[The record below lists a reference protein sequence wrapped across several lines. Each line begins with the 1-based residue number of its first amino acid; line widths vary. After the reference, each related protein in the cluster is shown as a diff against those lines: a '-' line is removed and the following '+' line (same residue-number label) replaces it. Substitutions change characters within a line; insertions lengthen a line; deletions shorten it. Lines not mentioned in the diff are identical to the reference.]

1 MQSNLRFVAKQK
13 RIGMKR
19 LPALSILLASL
30 LLISPLQQVQSAEA
44 ANPPRKIL
52 TGWLPYYSMKTYLPA
67 VLNNAD
73 LIKEI
78 MPFWYTLKY
87 DGKAKKAV
95 VTDVY
100 KTANPS
106 VPIAEPLA
114 ALRNAGMTI
123 IPTISDGTD
132 ELVLANLLAKP
143 VSRKQV
149 VDAIVATVASQNYDG
164 IDLDFEGFAFIDP
177 NTTWKTT
184 APNWVLFIKELS
196 AALHAQKKILS
207 ITTPYLFNPAEAQ
220 KGYFVY
226 AWAQIAPF
234 IDRLRIMTYDYSTS
248 RPGPIGPIAWT
259 EKTVKYAISIM
270 PASKVYLGLPG
281 YGKDWVIKVEGVCPS
296 NLAKIITPSAKAGTF
311 LMRDAASIAATYG
324 AVPTYNETFAE
335 VTFSYK
341 RDYAGQTSSG
351 LSTTCTASRTAWH
364 QNAQSFSLRAQLVAK
379 YQLGGVA
386 QWVIGQEEPL
396 AMVAIRD
403 VATSIAPAQL
413 ESTLSLSTNEISYGN
428 PVTLSGLITL
438 KDKSPVAGL
447 AFSVEGKYSD
457 GSTRILTTGITG
469 IDGTYSIPMLIGK
482 SVSLRVL
489 TDSSWEREA
498 SATPAFTLAVAR
510 NLIAT
515 PPTSVKSGLPF
526 TISGIVLPRT
536 AGVTI
541 TLSTTSGKV
550 IGQATTTDA
559 QGAFTISVPAQ
570 ARSIATYQITVGAD
584 ATWPVLA
591 SDAFSIIIR

>member
-1 MQSNLRFVAKQK
+1 
-13 RIGMKR
+13 MKR
-19 LPALSILLASL
+19 FPALSILLAFL
-30 LLISPLQQVQSAEA
+30 LFAAPLQNIESAEA

-67 VLNNAD
+67 VLSNAD

-87 DGKAKKAV
+87 DGKTKKAV
-95 VTDVY
+95 ITDVY
-100 KTANPS
+100 KPANPS
-106 VPIAEPLA
+106 VPITEPLT

-132 ELVLANLLAKP
+132 KLVLANLLAKP

-184 APNWVLFIKELS
+184 APNWVLFVKELS
-196 AALHAQKKILS
+196 AALHAQNKILS

-281 YGKDWVIKVEGVCPS
+281 YGKDWVTKVEGVCPS

-341 RDYAGQTSSG
+341 REYTGQTSSG

-364 QNAQSFSLRAQLVAK
+364 QNAQSYSLRAQLVAK
-379 YQLGGVA
+379 YQLGGAA

-413 ESTLSLSTNEISYGN
+413 ESSLSLSTNEISYGN

-447 AFSVEGKYSD
+447 AFTVEGKYPD
-457 GSTRILTTGITG
+457 GSTRTLTTGTTG
-469 IDGTYSIPMLIGK
+469 VDGSYSIPMLIGK

-489 TDSSWEREA
+489 TESSWEREA
-498 SATPAFTLAVAR
+498 SATPALTLTVTR
-510 NLIAT
+510 NLIMT
-515 PPTSVKSGLPF
+515 PPTSVKSGVAF
-526 TISGIVLPRT
+526 TISGIVLPRA

-550 IGQATTTDA
+550 VGQATTTDA
-559 QGAFTISVPAQ
+559 QGAFTLNVPAQ

-584 ATWPVLA
+584 ATWPMLA

>member
-1 MQSNLRFVAKQK
+1 
-13 RIGMKR
+13 MKR
-19 LPALSILLASL
+19 FPALSILLAFL
-30 LLISPLQQVQSAEA
+30 LFAAPLQNIESAEA

-67 VLNNAD
+67 VLSNAD

-87 DGKAKKAV
+87 DDKTKKAV
-95 VTDVY
+95 ITDVY
-100 KTANPS
+100 KPANPS
-106 VPIAEPLA
+106 VPIAEPLT

-132 ELVLANLLAKP
+132 KLVLAKLLAKP

-184 APNWVLFIKELS
+184 APNWVLFVKELS
-196 AALHAQKKILS
+196 AALHAQNKILS

-281 YGKDWVIKVEGVCPS
+281 YGKDWVTKVEGVCPS

-341 RDYAGQTSSG
+341 REYTGQTSSG

-364 QNAQSFSLRAQLVAK
+364 QNAQSYSLRAQLVAK
-379 YQLGGVA
+379 YQLGGAA
-386 QWVIGQEEPL
+386 QRCCNLYRTRPTRI
-396 AMVAIRD
+396 
-403 VATSIAPAQL
+403 
-413 ESTLSLSTNEISYGN
+413 IS
-428 PVTLSGLITL
+428 
-438 KDKSPVAGL
+438 L
-447 AFSVEGKYSD
+447 AF
-457 GSTRILTTGITG
+457 
-469 IDGTYSIPMLIGK
+469 
-482 SVSLRVL
+482 
-489 TDSSWEREA
+489 
-498 SATPAFTLAVAR
+498 
-510 NLIAT
+510 N
-515 PPTSVKSGLPF
+515 
-526 TISGIVLPRT
+526 
-536 AGVTI
+536 
-541 TLSTTSGKV
+541 
-550 IGQATTTDA
+550 
-559 QGAFTISVPAQ
+559 
-570 ARSIATYQITVGAD
+570 
-584 ATWPVLA
+584 
-591 SDAFSIIIR
+591 

>member
-1 MQSNLRFVAKQK
+1 
-13 RIGMKR
+13 
-19 LPALSILLASL
+19 
-30 LLISPLQQVQSAEA
+30 
-44 ANPPRKIL
+44 
-52 TGWLPYYSMKTYLPA
+52 
-67 VLNNAD
+67 
-73 LIKEI
+73 
-78 MPFWYTLKY
+78 
-87 DGKAKKAV
+87 
-95 VTDVY
+95 
-100 KTANPS
+100 
-106 VPIAEPLA
+106 
-114 ALRNAGMTI
+114 MTI
-123 IPTISDGTD
+123 IPTITDGT
-132 ELVLANLLAKP
+132 EKLVLANLISKP

-177 NTTWKTT
+177 NTTWKAT

-207 ITTPYLFNPAEAQ
+207 VTTPYLFDPAEKQ

-226 AWAQIAPF
+226 AWADIAPH

-281 YGKDWVIKVEGVCPS
+281 YGKDWVTKVEGVCPS
-296 NLAKIITPSAKAGTF
+296 NLAKVITPSAKAGTF

-341 RDYAGQTSSG
+341 REYTGETSGG

-364 QNAQSFSLRAQLVAK
+364 QNAQSFSVRAKLVAK
-379 YQLGGVA
+379 YQLGGAA

-396 AMVAIRD
+396 AMVAVRE

-413 ESTLSLSTNEISYGN
+413 ESSLSLSTNEISYGN
-428 PVTLSGLITL
+428 PVTVSGLITL

-447 AFSVEGKYSD
+447 AFTVEGKYPD
-457 GSTRILTTGITG
+457 GSTRTLTTGTTG
-469 IDGTYSIPMLIGK
+469 IDGTYSIPMLVGK

-489 TDSSWEREA
+489 TEPSWEREA
-498 SATPAFTLAVAR
+498 SATPAITLTVAR
-510 NLIAT
+510 NLIVT
-515 PPTSVKSGLPF
+515 PPTSVKSGVAF
-526 TISGIVLPRT
+526 NISGVVLPRT
-536 AGVTI
+536 AGVTV

-559 QGAFTISVPAQ
+559 QGAFTLNVPAQ
-570 ARSIATYQITVGAD
+570 TRSIATYQITVGAD

>member
-1 MQSNLRFVAKQK
+1 
-13 RIGMKR
+13 MKR
-19 LPALSILLASL
+19 YSALSILLAFL
-30 LLISPLQQVQSAEA
+30 LFTAPLQNIQNAEA

-67 VLNNAD
+67 VLSNAD

-87 DGKAKKAV
+87 DGKTKKAV
-95 VTDVY
+95 ITDVY
-100 KTANPS
+100 QPANPS
-106 VPIAEPLA
+106 VPITEPLT

-132 ELVLANLLAKP
+132 EMVLANLLAKP

-164 IDLDFEGFAFIDP
+164 IDLDFEGFAFIDS
-177 NTTWKTT
+177 NKTWKTT
-184 APNWVLFIKELS
+184 APNWVLFVKELS
-196 AALHAQKKILS
+196 AALHAEKKILS

-281 YGKDWVIKVEGVCPS
+281 YGKDWVTKVEGVCPS

-341 RDYAGQTSSG
+341 REYTGTTSSG

-364 QNAQSFSLRAQLVAK
+364 QNAQSYSVRAQLVAK
-379 YQLGGVA
+379 YQLGGAA

-413 ESTLSLSTNEISYGN
+413 ESSLSLSTSELSYGN

-447 AFSVEGKYSD
+447 AFTVEGTYPD
-457 GSTRILTTGITG
+457 GSTRTLTTGTTG
-469 IDGTYSIPMLIGK
+469 VDGSYSIPMLIGK

-489 TDSSWEREA
+489 TESSWEREA
-498 SATPAFTLAVAR
+498 SATPALTLTVAR
-510 NLIAT
+510 NLIMS
-515 PPTSVKSGLPF
+515 PPTSVKSGLAF
-526 TISGIVLPRT
+526 TISGIVLPRA
-536 AGVTI
+536 AGVSI

-550 IGQATTTDA
+550 VGQVTSTDE
-559 QGAFTISVPAQ
+559 QGAFTLNVPAQ
-570 ARSIATYQITVGAD
+570 ARSIAAYQITVGAD
-584 ATWPVLA
+584 ATWPLLA
-591 SDAFSIIIR
+591 SEVFSIIIR

>member
-1 MQSNLRFVAKQK
+1 
-13 RIGMKR
+13 MKR
-19 LPALSILLASL
+19 FPALSILLAFL
-30 LLISPLQQVQSAEA
+30 LFAAPLQNIESAEA

-67 VLNNAD
+67 VLSNAD

-87 DGKAKKAV
+87 DGKTKKAV
-95 VTDVY
+95 ITDVY
-100 KTANPS
+100 KPANPS
-106 VPIAEPLA
+106 VPITEPLT

-132 ELVLANLLAKP
+132 KLVLAKLLAKP

-177 NTTWKTT
+177 NTTWKAT
-184 APNWVLFIKELS
+184 APNWVLFVKELS
-196 AALHAQKKILS
+196 AALHAQNKILS

-281 YGKDWVIKVEGVCPS
+281 YGKDWVTKVEGVCPS

-341 RDYAGQTSSG
+341 REYTGTTSSG

-364 QNAQSFSLRAQLVAK
+364 QNAQSYSVRAQLVAK
-379 YQLGGVA
+379 YQLGGAA

-403 VATSIAPAQL
+403 IATSIAPAQL
-413 ESTLSLSTNEISYGN
+413 ESSLSLSINELSYGN

-447 AFSVEGKYSD
+447 AFTVEGKYPDS
-457 GSTRILTTGITG
+457 STRTLTTGTTG
-469 IDGTYSIPMLIGK
+469 VDGSYSIPMLIGK

-489 TDSSWEREA
+489 TESSWEREA
-498 SATPAFTLAVAR
+498 SATPALSLTVTR
-510 NLIAT
+510 NLIMT
-515 PPTSVKSGLPF
+515 PPTSVKSGLAF

-541 TLSTTSGKV
+541 TLSTTSGKA
-550 IGQATTTDA
+550 IGQATTTDE
-559 QGAFTISVPAQ
+559 QGAFTLTVPAQ

-591 SDAFSIIIR
+591 SEAFSIIIR

>member
-1 MQSNLRFVAKQK
+1 
-13 RIGMKR
+13 MKR
-19 LPALSILLASL
+19 LPALSILLAFL
-30 LLISPLQQVQSAEA
+30 LFAAPLQNIQSAEA

-67 VLNNAD
+67 VLSNAD

-87 DGKAKKAV
+87 DGKTKKAV

-106 VPIAEPLA
+106 VPITEPLA

-132 ELVLANLLAKP
+132 KSVLANLLAKP

-149 VDAIVATVASQNYDG
+149 IDAIVATVASQNYDG

-184 APNWVLFIKELS
+184 APNWVLFVKELS

-207 ITTPYLFNPAEAQ
+207 ITTPYLFNPADAQ

-248 RPGPIGPIAWT
+248 RPGPIGPVAWT

-281 YGKDWVIKVEGVCPS
+281 YGKDWVTKVEGVCPS

-341 RDYAGQTSSG
+341 REYTGQTSSG

-364 QNAQSFSLRAQLVAK
+364 QNAQSFSVRAQLVAK
-379 YQLGGVA
+379 YQLGGAA

-403 VATSIAPAQL
+403 VAISIAPAQL
-413 ESTLSLSTNEISYGN
+413 ESSLSISTNELSYGN

-447 AFSVEGKYSD
+447 AFTVEGKYPD
-457 GSTRILTTGITG
+457 GSTRTLTTGTTG

-482 SVSLRVL
+482 SVSLRVI
-489 TDSSWEREA
+489 TESSWEREA
-498 SATPAFTLAVAR
+498 STTPALSLRVAR
-510 NLIAT
+510 NLIVT
-515 PPTSVKSGLPF
+515 PPTSAKSGLAF
-526 TISGIVLPRT
+526 TISGIVLPR
-536 AGVTI
+536 APGVTI
-541 TLSTTSGKV
+541 SLSTTAGKV

-559 QGAFTISVPAQ
+559 QGAFTLSVPAQ
-570 ARSIATYQITVGAD
+570 VRSIATYQITVGAD

>member
-1 MQSNLRFVAKQK
+1 
-13 RIGMKR
+13 MKR
-19 LPALSILLASL
+19 FPALSILLAFL
-30 LLISPLQQVQSAEA
+30 LLISPLQQMQRAEA

-87 DGKAKKAV
+87 DGKTKKPV
-95 VTDVY
+95 VADVY

-106 VPIAEPLA
+106 VPITEPLT

-123 IPTISDGTD
+123 IPTITDGTD
-132 ELVLANLLAKP
+132 QLILANLLAKP
-143 VSRKQV
+143 ASRKQV
-149 VDAIVATVASQNYDG
+149 VDAILATVASQNYDG

-184 APNWVLFIKELS
+184 APNWVLFVKELS

-281 YGKDWVIKVEGVCPS
+281 YGKDWVTKVEGVCPS

-341 RDYAGQTSSG
+341 REYTGQTSSG

-364 QNAQSFSLRAQLVAK
+364 QNAQSFSVRAQLVAK
-379 YQLGGVA
+379 YQLGGAA

-413 ESTLSLSTNEISYGN
+413 ESSLSLSTNELSYGN

-438 KDKSPVAGL
+438 KDKSPVSGL
-447 AFSVEGKYSD
+447 AFTVEGKYSD
-457 GSTRILTTGITG
+457 GSTRILTTGTTG
-469 IDGTYSIPMLIGK
+469 IDGTYAIPMLIGK

-489 TDSSWEREA
+489 TESSWEREA
-498 SATPAFTLAVAR
+498 SATPALTLTVAR
-510 NLIAT
+510 NLIVN

-526 TISGIVLPRT
+526 TISGIVLPRS

-541 TLSTTSGKV
+541 TLATTSGKV
-550 IGQATTTDA
+550 VGQSTTTDA

-591 SDAFSIIIR
+591 SEAFSIIIR

>member
-1 MQSNLRFVAKQK
+1 
-13 RIGMKR
+13 MKR
-19 LPALSILLASL
+19 YSALSILLAFL
-30 LLISPLQQVQSAEA
+30 LFAAPLQNIQNAEA

-67 VLNNAD
+67 VLSNAD

-87 DGKAKKAV
+87 DGKTKKAV
-95 VTDVY
+95 ITDVY
-100 KTANPS
+100 KPANPS
-106 VPIAEPLA
+106 IPITEPLT

-132 ELVLANLLAKP
+132 EMVLANLLAKP

-149 VDAIVATVASQNYDG
+149 IDAIVATVASQNYDG
-164 IDLDFEGFAFIDP
+164 IDLDFEGFAFIDS

-184 APNWVLFIKELS
+184 APNWVLFVKELS
-196 AALHAQKKILS
+196 AALHTEKKILS

-220 KGYFVY
+220 KGYYVY

-281 YGKDWVIKVEGVCPS
+281 YGKDWVTKVEGVCPS

-341 RDYAGQTSSG
+341 REYTGTTSSG

-364 QNAQSFSLRAQLVAK
+364 QNAQSYSVRAQLVAK
-379 YQLGGVA
+379 YQLGGAA

-413 ESTLSLSTNEISYGN
+413 ESSLSLSTSELSYGN

-447 AFSVEGKYSD
+447 AFTVEGTYPD
-457 GSTRILTTGITG
+457 GSTRTLTTGTTG
-469 IDGTYSIPMLIGK
+469 VDGSYSIPMLIGK

-489 TDSSWEREA
+489 TESSWEREA
-498 SATPAFTLAVAR
+498 SATSALSLTVAR
-510 NLIAT
+510 NLIIT
-515 PPTSVKSGLPF
+515 PPTSVKSGLAF

-536 AGVTI
+536 AGVSI

-550 IGQATTTDA
+550 VGQLTTTDE
-559 QGAFTISVPAQ
+559 QGAFTISIPAQ

-584 ATWPVLA
+584 ATWPLLA
-591 SDAFSIIIR
+591 SEVFSIIIR

>member
-1 MQSNLRFVAKQK
+1 
-13 RIGMKR
+13 MKR
-19 LPALSILLASL
+19 FPALSILLAFL
-30 LLISPLQQVQSAEA
+30 LFAAPLQYIQSAEA

-87 DGKAKKAV
+87 DGKTKKPV
-95 VTDVY
+95 VADVY

-106 VPIAEPLA
+106 VPITEPLT

-123 IPTISDGTD
+123 IPTITDGTD
-132 ELVLANLLAKP
+132 QMILANLLAKP

-184 APNWVLFIKELS
+184 APNWVLFIKELG

-207 ITTPYLFNPAEAQ
+207 ITTPYLFNPAEKQ

-226 AWAQIAPF
+226 AWAEVAPH

-248 RPGPIGPIAWT
+248 RPGPIGPISWV
-259 EKTVKYAISIM
+259 EKTVKYAVSIM

-281 YGKDWVIKVEGVCPS
+281 YGKDWVTKVEGVCPS

-341 RDYAGQTSSG
+341 REYTGQTSSG

-364 QNAQSFSLRAQLVAK
+364 QNAQSFSVRAKLVAK
-379 YQLGGVA
+379 YQLGGAA

-396 AMVAIRD
+396 AMVAIRE

-413 ESTLSLSTNEISYGN
+413 ESSLSLSTNELSYGN

-447 AFSVEGKYSD
+447 AFTVEGKYPD
-457 GSTRILTTGITG
+457 GSTRTLTTGTTG
-469 IDGTYSIPMLIGK
+469 IDGTYVIPMLIGK

-489 TDSSWEREA
+489 TESSWEREA
-498 SATPAFTLAVAR
+498 SATPALTLAVAR
-510 NLIAT
+510 NLIVT

-541 TLSTTSGKV
+541 TLATTAGKV
-550 IGQATTTDA
+550 IGQTTTTDA

-570 ARSIATYQITVGAD
+570 TRSIATYQITVGAD
-584 ATWPVLA
+584 ATWPLLA

>member
-1 MQSNLRFVAKQK
+1 
-13 RIGMKR
+13 MKR
-19 LPALSILLASL
+19 FPALSILLAFL
-30 LLISPLQQVQSAEA
+30 LFAAPLQNIQSAEA

-67 VLNNAD
+67 VLSNAD

-87 DGKAKKAV
+87 DGKTKKAV
-95 VTDVY
+95 IADVY
-100 KTANPS
+100 QPANPS
-106 VPIAEPLA
+106 VPITEPLT

-132 ELVLANLLAKP
+132 QMVLANLLAKP
-143 VSRKQV
+143 ASRKQV

-177 NTTWKTT
+177 TTSWKST
-184 APNWVLFIKELS
+184 APNWVLFVKELS

-226 AWAQIAPF
+226 AWAEIAPF

-259 EKTVKYAISIM
+259 EKTVKYAVSIM

-281 YGKDWVIKVEGVCPS
+281 YGKDWVTKVEGVCPS

-324 AVPTYNETFAE
+324 AVPTYNETFSE

-341 RDYAGQTSSG
+341 REYTGQTSSG

-364 QNAQSFSLRAQLVAK
+364 QNAQSYSMRAKLVAK
-379 YQLGGVA
+379 YQLGGAA

-396 AMVAIRD
+396 AMVAIRE

-413 ESTLSLSTNEISYGN
+413 ESSLSLSTNEISYGN

-447 AFSVEGKYSD
+447 AFTVEGKYPD
-457 GSTRILTTGITG
+457 GSLRTLTTGTTG

-489 TDSSWEREA
+489 TEPSWEREA
-498 SATPAFTLAVAR
+498 SATAALTLKVAR
-510 NLIAT
+510 NLIIT
-515 PPTSVKSGLPF
+515 PPTSVKSGLAF
-526 TISGIVLPRT
+526 TISGTVLPRT
-536 AGVTI
+536 TGVTV

-550 IGQATTTDA
+550 VGQATTTDA
-559 QGAFTISVPAQ
+559 QGAFTLNVPAQ
-570 ARSIATYQITVGAD
+570 TRSIATYQITVRAD
-584 ATWPVLA
+584 ATWSVLT

>member
-1 MQSNLRFVAKQK
+1 
-13 RIGMKR
+13 MKR
-19 LPALSILLASL
+19 FPALSISLAFLLFAA
-30 LLISPLQQVQSAEA
+30 PLQNIQSAEA
-44 ANPPRKIL
+44 SNPPRKIL

-87 DGKAKKAV
+87 DGKTKKAV

-106 VPIAEPLA
+106 VPITEPLT

-132 ELVLANLLAKP
+132 KLVLANLLAKP

-184 APNWVLFIKELS
+184 APNWVLFVKELS

-207 ITTPYLFNPAEAQ
+207 ITTPYLFNPADAQ

-248 RPGPIGPIAWT
+248 RPGPIGPVAWT

-281 YGKDWVIKVEGVCPS
+281 YGKDWVTKVEGVCPS

-341 RDYAGQTSSG
+341 REYTGQTSSG

-364 QNAQSFSLRAQLVAK
+364 QNAQSFSVRAQLVAK
-379 YQLGGVA
+379 YQLGGAA

-403 VATSIAPAQL
+403 VAISIAPAQL
-413 ESTLSLSTNEISYGN
+413 ESALSLSTSELSYGN

-447 AFSVEGKYSD
+447 AFTVEGKYPD
-457 GSTRILTTGITG
+457 GSTRTLTTGTTG

-489 TDSSWEREA
+489 TQSSWEREA
-498 SATPAFTLAVAR
+498 SATPALSLTVAR
-510 NLIAT
+510 NLIT
-515 PPTSVKSGLPF
+515 SPPTSVKSGLAF

-536 AGVTI
+536 PGVTI

-559 QGAFTISVPAQ
+559 QGAFTLSVPAQ
-570 ARSIATYQITVGAD
+570 VRSIATYQITVGAD

>member
-1 MQSNLRFVAKQK
+1 
-13 RIGMKR
+13 MKR
-19 LPALSILLASL
+19 FPALSILLAFL
-30 LLISPLQQVQSAEA
+30 LLAAPLQNIQSAEA
-44 ANPPRKIL
+44 TNPPRKIL

-87 DGKAKKAV
+87 DGKTKKPV

-106 VPIAEPLA
+106 VPITEPLA

-123 IPTISDGTD
+123 IPTITDGT
-132 ELVLANLLAKP
+132 EKLVLANLLSKP

-149 VDAIVATVASQNYDG
+149 VDEIVATVASQNYDG

-177 NTTWKTT
+177 NTTWKAT
-184 APNWVLFIKELS
+184 APNWVLFVKELG

-207 ITTPYLFNPAEAQ
+207 ITTPYLFNPAEKQ

-226 AWAQIAPF
+226 AWAEIAPH

-259 EKTVKYAISIM
+259 EKTVKYAVSIM

-281 YGKDWVIKVEGVCPS
+281 YGKDWVTKVEGVCPS

-341 RDYAGQTSSG
+341 REYTGTTSSG

-379 YQLGGVA
+379 YQLGGAA

-413 ESTLSLSTNEISYGN
+413 ESSLTLSTNEVSYGN

-447 AFSVEGKYSD
+447 AFNVEGKYSD
-457 GSTRILTTGITG
+457 GSTRILTTGATG
-469 IDGTYSIPMLIGK
+469 FDGRYSIPMLIGK

-489 TDSSWEREA
+489 TESSWEREA
-498 SATPAFTLAVAR
+498 SATPAISLTVAR
-510 NLIAT
+510 NLIVT

-526 TISGIVLPRT
+526 TISGIVLPRV
-536 AGVTI
+536 AGITI
-541 TLSTTSGKV
+541 TLATTSGRV
-550 IGQATTTDA
+550 VGTATTTDA
-559 QGAFTISVPAQ
+559 QGTFTITVPAQ

-584 ATWPVLA
+584 ATWPVFA

>member
-1 MQSNLRFVAKQK
+1 
-13 RIGMKR
+13 MKR
-19 LPALSILLASL
+19 HITLRVLLATL
-30 LLISPLQQVQSAEA
+30 LFALPLSTLHSASA

-73 LIKEI
+73 LIREI

-87 DGKAKKAV
+87 DGKTKKAV
-95 VTDVY
+95 IADVY

-106 VPIAEPLA
+106 VPITEPLA

-132 ELVLANLLAKP
+132 KLVLANLLAKP

-184 APNWVLFIKELS
+184 APNWVLFVKELGT
-196 AALHAQKKILS
+196 ALHAQNKILS
-207 ITTPYLFNPAEAQ
+207 ITTPYLFDPAGTQ

-226 AWAQIAPF
+226 AWAQIAPH

-248 RPGPIGPIAWT
+248 RPGPIGPISWT
-259 EKTVKYAISIM
+259 EKTVKYAISVM

-281 YGKDWVIKVEGVCPS
+281 YGKDWVTKVEGVCPA

-311 LMRDAASIAATYG
+311 LMRDAANIAATYG

-341 RDYAGQTSSG
+341 REYTGTTSGG

-364 QNAQSFSLRAQLVAK
+364 QNAQSFSVRAQLVAK
-379 YQLGGVA
+379 YQLGGAA

-413 ESTLSLSTNEISYGN
+413 ESTMSLSTSQLSYGN
-428 PVTLSGLITL
+428 PVTISGAITL
-438 KDKSPVAGL
+438 KDKSPVASL
-447 AFSVEGKYSD
+447 PFKVEGKYAD
-457 GSTRILTTGITG
+457 GSTRTLTSGTTG
-469 IDGTYSIPMLIGK
+469 IDGKYSIPMLIGK
-482 SVSLRVL
+482 SVSMRVV
-489 TDSSWEREA
+489 TESSWEREA
-498 SATPAFTLAVAR
+498 SATPYVALAVSR
-510 NLIAT
+510 NLIFN
-515 PPTSVKSGLPF
+515 PPTSVKSGTPF

-536 AGVTI
+536 AGIAVTLA
-541 TLSTTSGKV
+541 TATGKV
-550 IGQATTTDA
+550 IAQGSTDA
-559 QGAFTISVPAQ
+559 QGAFTITVPAQ
-570 ARSIATYQITVGAD
+570 LRSIATYQIVVGVD
-584 ATWPVLA
+584 ATWPALT

>member
-1 MQSNLRFVAKQK
+1 
-13 RIGMKR
+13 MKR
-19 LPALSILLASL
+19 LPALSILLAFL
-30 LLISPLQQVQSAEA
+30 LFAAPLQNIQSAEA

-67 VLNNAD
+67 VLSNAD

-87 DGKAKKAV
+87 DGKTKKAV

-132 ELVLANLLAKP
+132 KLVLANLLAKP

-149 VDAIVATVASQNYDG
+149 IDAIVATVASQNYDG

-184 APNWVLFIKELS
+184 APNWVLFVKELS

-207 ITTPYLFNPAEAQ
+207 ITTPYLFNPADAQ
-220 KGYFVY
+220 KGYYVY

-248 RPGPIGPIAWT
+248 RPGPIGPVAWT

-281 YGKDWVIKVEGVCPS
+281 YGKDWVTKVEGVCPS

-341 RDYAGQTSSG
+341 REYTGQTSSG

-364 QNAQSFSLRAQLVAK
+364 QNAQSFSVRAQLVAK
-379 YQLGGVA
+379 YQLGGAA

-403 VATSIAPAQL
+403 VAISIAPAQL
-413 ESTLSLSTNEISYGN
+413 ESSLSLSTSELSYGN

-447 AFSVEGKYSD
+447 AFTVEGKYPD
-457 GSTRILTTGITG
+457 GSTRTLTTGTTG

-489 TDSSWEREA
+489 TESSWEHGA
-498 SATPAFTLAVAR
+498 SATPALSLRVAR
-510 NLIAT
+510 NLIVT
-515 PPTSVKSGLPF
+515 PPTSAKSGLAF

-541 TLSTTSGKV
+541 TLSTTSGKI

-559 QGAFTISVPAQ
+559 QGAFTLNVPAQ

>member
-1 MQSNLRFVAKQK
+1 
-13 RIGMKR
+13 MKR
-19 LPALSILLASL
+19 FPALSILLAFL
-30 LLISPLQQVQSAEA
+30 LFAAPLQNIESAEA

-67 VLNNAD
+67 VLSNAD

-87 DGKAKKAV
+87 DGKTKKAV
-95 VTDVY
+95 ITDVY
-100 KTANPS
+100 KPANPS
-106 VPIAEPLA
+106 VPITEPLT

-132 ELVLANLLAKP
+132 KLVLAKLLAKP

-177 NTTWKTT
+177 NTTWKAT
-184 APNWVLFIKELS
+184 APNWVLFVKELS
-196 AALHAQKKILS
+196 AALHAQNKILS

-281 YGKDWVIKVEGVCPS
+281 YGKDWVTKVEGVCPS

-341 RDYAGQTSSG
+341 REYTGTTSSG

-364 QNAQSFSLRAQLVAK
+364 QNAQSYSLRAQLVAK
-379 YQLGGVA
+379 YQLGGAA

-413 ESTLSLSTNEISYGN
+413 ESSLSLSINELSYGN

-447 AFSVEGKYSD
+447 AFTVEGKYPD
-457 GSTRILTTGITG
+457 GSTRTLTTGTTSV
-469 IDGTYSIPMLIGK
+469 DGSYSIPMLIGK

-489 TDSSWEREA
+489 TESSWEREA
-498 SATPAFTLAVAR
+498 SATPALSLTVTR
-510 NLIAT
+510 NLIMI
-515 PPTSVKSGLPF
+515 PPTSVKSGLAF

-536 AGVTI
+536 AGATI

-550 IGQATTTDA
+550 IGQATTTDE
-559 QGAFTISVPAQ
+559 QGAFTLTVPAQ

-591 SDAFSIIIR
+591 SEAFSIIIR

>member
-1 MQSNLRFVAKQK
+1 
-13 RIGMKR
+13 
-19 LPALSILLASL
+19 
-30 LLISPLQQVQSAEA
+30 
-44 ANPPRKIL
+44 
-52 TGWLPYYSMKTYLPA
+52 MKTYLPA
-67 VLNNAD
+67 VLSNAD

-87 DGKAKKAV
+87 DGKTKKAV
-95 VTDVY
+95 IADVY
-100 KTANPS
+100 KPANPS
-106 VPIAEPLA
+106 VPITEPLT

-132 ELVLANLLAKP
+132 KMVLANLLAKP

-149 VDAIVATVASQNYDG
+149 VDAIVATVASQNYYG

-184 APNWVLFIKELS
+184 APNWVLFVKELS

-226 AWAQIAPF
+226 AWAEIAPF

-281 YGKDWVIKVEGVCPS
+281 YGKDWVTKVEGVCPS

-324 AVPTYNETFAE
+324 AVPTYNETFSE

-341 RDYAGQTSSG
+341 REYTGQTSSG

-364 QNAQSFSLRAQLVAK
+364 QNAQSYSMRAKLVAK
-379 YQLGGVA
+379 YQLGGAA

-396 AMVAIRD
+396 AMVAIRE

-413 ESTLSLSTNEISYGN
+413 ESSLSLSTNEISYGN

-447 AFSVEGKYSD
+447 AFTVEGKYPD
-457 GSTRILTTGITG
+457 GSLRTLTTGTTG

-489 TDSSWEREA
+489 TEPSWEREA
-498 SATPAFTLAVAR
+498 SATPALTLKVAR
-510 NLIAT
+510 NLIIT
-515 PPTSVKSGLPF
+515 PPTSVKSGLAF
-526 TISGIVLPRT
+526 TISGTVLPRT
-536 AGVTI
+536 TGVTV
-541 TLSTTSGKV
+541 TLSATSGKV

-559 QGAFTISVPAQ
+559 QGAFTLNVPAQ
-570 ARSIATYQITVGAD
+570 TRSIATYQITVGAD
-584 ATWPVLA
+584 ATWSVLT

>member
-1 MQSNLRFVAKQK
+1 
-13 RIGMKR
+13 MKR
-19 LPALSILLASL
+19 FPALTLLLAFL
-30 LLISPLQQVQSAEA
+30 LVAAPLQNIESAEA
-44 ANPPRKIL
+44 SNPPRKIL

-67 VLNNAD
+67 VLSNAD

-78 MPFWYTLKY
+78 MPFWYTLKF
-87 DGKAKKAV
+87 DGKTKKPVIA
-95 VTDVY
+95 DVY

-106 VPIAEPLA
+106 VPITEPLT

-123 IPTISDGTD
+123 IPTITDGT
-132 ELVLANLLAKP
+132 EKLVLANLLAKP

-184 APNWVLFIKELS
+184 APNWVLFVKELG

-207 ITTPYLFNPAEAQ
+207 ITTPYLFNPAEKQ

-226 AWAQIAPF
+226 AWADIAPH

-259 EKTVKYAISIM
+259 EKTVKYAVSIM

-281 YGKDWVIKVEGVCPS
+281 YGKDWVTKVEGVCPA

-341 RDYAGQTSSG
+341 REYTGTTSSG

-364 QNAQSFSLRAQLVAK
+364 QNAQSFSVRAQLVAK
-379 YQLGGVA
+379 YQLGGAA

-396 AMVAIRD
+396 AMVAIRE

-413 ESTLSLSTNEISYGN
+413 ESSLSLSTNQISYGN
-428 PVTLSGLITL
+428 PVTLSGAITL
-438 KDKSPVAGL
+438 KDKSPVASL
-447 AFSVEGKYSD
+447 AFSVEGKYPD
-457 GSTRILTTGITG
+457 GTTRILTTGTTSF
-469 IDGTYSIPMLIGK
+469 DGTYSIPMLIGK

-489 TDSSWEREA
+489 TEASWERGA
-498 SATPAFTLAVAR
+498 SESPALSLVVTR
-510 NLIAT
+510 NLILN

-526 TISGIVLPRT
+526 AISGVVLPRA

-541 TLSTTSGKV
+541 TLATTTGRV
-550 IGQATTTDA
+550 IGTATATDA
-559 QGAFTISVPAQ
+559 QGAFTINVPAQ
-570 ARSIATYQITVGAD
+570 ARSIATYQISVGAD
-584 ATWPVLA
+584 ATWPVFA

>member
-1 MQSNLRFVAKQK
+1 
-13 RIGMKR
+13 MKR
-19 LPALSILLASL
+19 FPALSILLAFL
-30 LLISPLQQVQSAEA
+30 LFAAPLQNIQSAEA

-87 DGKAKKAV
+87 DGKTKKPV
-95 VTDVY
+95 VADVY

-106 VPIAEPLA
+106 VPITEPLT

-123 IPTISDGTD
+123 IPTITDGTD
-132 ELVLANLLAKP
+132 QMILANLLAKP

-184 APNWVLFIKELS
+184 APNWVLFIKELG
-196 AALHAQKKILS
+196 AALHVQKKILS
-207 ITTPYLFNPAEAQ
+207 ITTPYLFNPAEKQ

-226 AWAQIAPF
+226 AWAEVAPH

-259 EKTVKYAISIM
+259 EKTVKYAVSIM

-281 YGKDWVIKVEGVCPS
+281 YGKDWVTKVEGVCPS

-341 RDYAGQTSSG
+341 REYTGTTSSG

-364 QNAQSFSLRAQLVAK
+364 QNAQSFSVRAKLVAK
-379 YQLGGVA
+379 YQLGGAA

-396 AMVAIRD
+396 AMVAIRE

-413 ESTLSLSTNEISYGN
+413 ESSLSLSTNDLSYGN

-447 AFSVEGKYSD
+447 AFTVEGKYPD
-457 GSTRILTTGITG
+457 GTTRTLTTGTTG

-489 TDSSWEREA
+489 TESSWEREA
-498 SATPAFTLAVAR
+498 SATPALTLSVAR

-536 AGVTI
+536 AGVII
-541 TLSTTSGKV
+541 TLTTASGKV
-550 IGQATTTDA
+550 VGQTTTTDA

-584 ATWPVLA
+584 ATWPVLR

>member
-1 MQSNLRFVAKQK
+1 
-13 RIGMKR
+13 MKR
-19 LPALSILLASL
+19 FTALSILLAIFL
-30 LLISPLQQVQSAEA
+30 IISPLQQMQSAEA

-87 DGKAKKAV
+87 DGKTKKPV

-106 VPIAEPLA
+106 VPITEPLT

-123 IPTISDGTD
+123 IPTITDGTD
-132 ELVLANLLAKP
+132 QMILANLLAKP

-184 APNWVLFIKELS
+184 APNWVLFVKELG

-207 ITTPYLFNPAEAQ
+207 ITTPYLFNPAEKQ

-226 AWAQIAPF
+226 AWAEIAPH

-259 EKTVKYAISIM
+259 EKTVKYAVSIM

-281 YGKDWVIKVEGVCPS
+281 YGKDWVTKVEGVCPS

-341 RDYAGQTSSG
+341 REYTGQTSSG

-364 QNAQSFSLRAQLVAK
+364 QNAQSFSLRAKLVAK
-379 YQLGGVA
+379 YQLGGAA

-396 AMVAIRD
+396 AMVAIRE

-413 ESTLSLSTNEISYGN
+413 ESSLSLSTNELSYGN

-438 KDKSPVAGL
+438 KDKSPVFGL
-447 AFSVEGKYSD
+447 AFTVEGKYPD
-457 GSTRILTTGITG
+457 GSTRTLTTGTTG
-469 IDGTYSIPMLIGK
+469 IDGTYAIPMLIGK

-489 TDSSWEREA
+489 TESSWEREA
-498 SATPAFTLAVAR
+498 SATPALTLTVAR
-510 NLIAT
+510 NLIVT

-536 AGVTI
+536 AGVTV
-541 TLSTTSGKV
+541 TLATISGKV
-550 IGQATTTDA
+550 VGQSITTDA

-570 ARSIATYQITVGAD
+570 ARSIATYQITVSAD
-584 ATWPVLA
+584 ATWPVLT

>member
-1 MQSNLRFVAKQK
+1 
-13 RIGMKR
+13 MKR
-19 LPALSILLASL
+19 FPALSILLAFL
-30 LLISPLQQVQSAEA
+30 LFAAPLQNIQSAEA

-67 VLNNAD
+67 VLSNAD

-87 DGKAKKAV
+87 DGKTKKAV
-95 VTDVY
+95 ITDVY
-100 KTANPS
+100 KPANPS
-106 VPIAEPLA
+106 VPITEPLT

-132 ELVLANLLAKP
+132 KLVLANLLAKP

-184 APNWVLFIKELS
+184 APNWVLFVKELS
-196 AALHAQKKILS
+196 AALHAQNKILS

-259 EKTVKYAISIM
+259 EKTVKYAVSIM

-281 YGKDWVIKVEGVCPS
+281 YGKDWVTKVEGVCPS

-341 RDYAGQTSSG
+341 REYTGTTSSG

-364 QNAQSFSLRAQLVAK
+364 QNAQSFSVRAQLVAK
-379 YQLGGVA
+379 YQLGGAA

-413 ESTLSLSTNEISYGN
+413 ESALSLSANEVSYGN

-447 AFSVEGKYSD
+447 AFTVEGKYPD
-457 GSTRILTTGITG
+457 GSTRTLTTGTTG
-469 IDGTYSIPMLIGK
+469 VDGSYSIPMLIGK

-489 TDSSWEREA
+489 TESSWEREA
-498 SATPAFTLAVAR
+498 SATSALSLTVAR
-510 NLIAT
+510 NLIMT
-515 PPTSVKSGLPF
+515 PPTSVKSGLAF
-526 TISGIVLPRT
+526 TISGIVLPRA

-541 TLSTTSGKV
+541 TLATTSGKV
-550 IGQATTTDA
+550 VGQATTTDA
-559 QGAFTISVPAQ
+559 QGAFTLNVPAQ

>member
-1 MQSNLRFVAKQK
+1 MK
-13 RIGMKR
+13 RI
-19 LPALSILLASL
+19 PALSILLAFL
-30 LLISPLQQVQSAEA
+30 LFAAPLQNIQSAEA

-87 DGKAKKAV
+87 DSKTKKPV

-106 VPIAEPLA
+106 VPITEPLT

-123 IPTISDGTD
+123 IPTITDGTD
-132 ELVLANLLAKP
+132 QMILANLLAKS

-177 NTTWKTT
+177 NTTWKST
-184 APNWVLFIKELS
+184 APNWVLFIKELGV
-196 AALHAQKKILS
+196 ALHAQKKILS
-207 ITTPYLFNPAEAQ
+207 ITTPYLFNPAEKQ

-226 AWAQIAPF
+226 AWAEVAPH

-248 RPGPIGPIAWT
+248 RPGPIGPISWV
-259 EKTVKYAISIM
+259 EKTVEYAVSIM

-281 YGKDWVIKVEGVCPS
+281 YGKDWVTKVEGVCPS
-296 NLAKIITPSAKAGTF
+296 NLAKIITPSARAGTF

-341 RDYAGQTSSG
+341 REYTGTTSSG

-364 QNAQSFSLRAQLVAK
+364 QNAQSFSVRAKLVAK
-379 YQLGGVA
+379 YQLGGAA

-413 ESTLSLSTNEISYGN
+413 ESSLTLSTNELSYGN

-447 AFSVEGKYSD
+447 AFTVEGKYPD
-457 GSTRILTTGITG
+457 GSTRTLTTGTTG
-469 IDGTYSIPMLIGK
+469 IDGTYVIPMLIGK

-489 TDSSWEREA
+489 TESSWEREA
-498 SATPAFTLAVAR
+498 SATPALTLAVAR
-510 NLIAT
+510 NLIVT

-541 TLSTTSGKV
+541 TLATTAGKV
-550 IGQATTTDA
+550 VGQTTTTDA

-570 ARSIATYQITVGAD
+570 TRSIATYQITVGAD

>member
-1 MQSNLRFVAKQK
+1 
-13 RIGMKR
+13 MKR
-19 LPALSILLASL
+19 FPALSILLAFL
-30 LLISPLQQVQSAEA
+30 LLAAPLQNIQSAEA

-67 VLNNAD
+67 VLSNAD

-87 DGKAKKAV
+87 DGKTKKAV
-95 VTDVY
+95 IADVY
-100 KTANPS
+100 SSANPS

-132 ELVLANLLAKP
+132 QMVLANLIAKP
-143 VSRKQV
+143 ISRKQV

-164 IDLDFEGFAFIDP
+164 IDLDFEGFAFIDS

-184 APNWVLFIKELS
+184 APNWVLFVKELS
-196 AALHAQKKILS
+196 TALHAQKKILS
-207 ITTPYLFNPAEAQ
+207 ITSPYLFNPTEAQ

-226 AWAQIAPF
+226 SWAQIAPV

-281 YGKDWVIKVEGVCPS
+281 YGKDWVTKVVGVCPS

-341 RDYAGQTSSG
+341 REYTGTTSSG

-364 QNAQSFSLRAQLVAK
+364 QNAQSFSVRAQLVAK
-379 YQLGGVA
+379 YQLGGAA

-413 ESTLSLSTNEISYGN
+413 ESSLSLSINELSYGN

-447 AFSVEGKYSD
+447 AFTVEGKYPD
-457 GSTRILTTGITG
+457 GSTRTLTTGTTSV
-469 IDGTYSIPMLIGK
+469 DGSYSIPMLIGK

-489 TDSSWEREA
+489 TESSWEREA
-498 SATPAFTLAVAR
+498 SATPALSLTVTR
-510 NLIAT
+510 NLIMT
-515 PPTSVKSGLPF
+515 PPTSVKSGLAF

-541 TLSTTSGKV
+541 TLSTTSGKA
-550 IGQATTTDA
+550 IGQATTTDE
-559 QGAFTISVPAQ
+559 QGAFTLTVPAQ

-591 SDAFSIIIR
+591 SEAFSIIIR

>member
-1 MQSNLRFVAKQK
+1 
-13 RIGMKR
+13 MKR
-19 LPALSILLASL
+19 FPALPILLAL
-30 LLISPLQQVQSAEA
+30 LLFAAPLQNIQSAEA
-44 ANPPRKIL
+44 NNPPRKIL

-67 VLNNAD
+67 VLSNAD

-87 DGKAKKAV
+87 DGTTKKPV
-95 VTDVY
+95 VADVY

-106 VPIAEPLA
+106 VPITEPLA

-123 IPTISDGTD
+123 IPTITDGTD
-132 ELVLANLLAKP
+132 QMVLANLISKP

-149 VDAIVATVASQNYDG
+149 VDAIMATVTSQNYDG

-177 NTTWKTT
+177 NTTWKAT

-207 ITTPYLFNPAEAQ
+207 VTTPYLFNPAEKQ

-226 AWAQIAPF
+226 AWADIAAH

-259 EKTVKYAISIM
+259 EKTVKYAVSIM

-281 YGKDWVIKVEGVCPS
+281 YGKDWVTKVEGVCPS
-296 NLAKIITPSAKAGTF
+296 NLAKVITPSAKAGTF

-341 RDYAGQTSSG
+341 REYTGQTSSG

-364 QNAQSFSLRAQLVAK
+364 QNAQSFSVRAQLIAK
-379 YQLGGVA
+379 YQLGGAA

-413 ESTLSLSTNEISYGN
+413 ESSLSLSTNEISYGN
-428 PVTLSGLITL
+428 PVTLSGAITL

-447 AFSVEGKYSD
+447 AFTVEGKYAD
-457 GSTRILTTGITG
+457 GSTRTLTTGSTG
-469 IDGTYSIPMLIGK
+469 FDGTYSIPMLIGK

-489 TDSSWEREA
+489 TEASWERGA
-498 SATPAFTLAVAR
+498 STTPALALAVSR
-510 NLIAT
+510 NLILN

-550 IGQATTTDA
+550 VGQATTTDA
-559 QGAFTISVPAQ
+559 QGAFSINVPAQ

-584 ATWPVLA
+584 ATWPAVA

>member
-1 MQSNLRFVAKQK
+1 
-13 RIGMKR
+13 MKR
-19 LPALSILLASL
+19 FPALSILLAL
-30 LLISPLQQVQSAEA
+30 LLFAAPLQNIQSAEA

-67 VLNNAD
+67 VLNNAA

-87 DGKAKKAV
+87 DGKTKKPV
-95 VTDVY
+95 VADVY

-106 VPIAEPLA
+106 VPITEPLT

-123 IPTISDGTD
+123 IPTITDGTD
-132 ELVLANLLAKP
+132 QMILANLLAKP
-143 VSRKQV
+143 ISRKQV

-184 APNWVLFIKELS
+184 APNWVLFIKELG

-207 ITTPYLFNPAEAQ
+207 ITTPYLFNPAEKQ

-226 AWAQIAPF
+226 AWAEVAPH

-259 EKTVKYAISIM
+259 EKTVKYAVSIM

-281 YGKDWVIKVEGVCPS
+281 YGKDWVTKVEGVCPS

-341 RDYAGQTSSG
+341 REYTGTTSSG

-364 QNAQSFSLRAQLVAK
+364 QNAQSYSVRAKLVAK
-379 YQLGGVA
+379 YQLGGAA

-413 ESTLSLSTNEISYGN
+413 ESSLTLSTNELSYGN

-438 KDKSPVAGL
+438 KDKSPVADL
-447 AFSVEGKYSD
+447 AFTVEGKYPD
-457 GSTRILTTGITG
+457 GTTRTLTTGTTG

-489 TDSSWEREA
+489 TESSWEREA
-498 SATPAFTLAVAR
+498 SATPALTLSVAR
-510 NLIAT
+510 NLITT

-536 AGVTI
+536 AGVII

-559 QGAFTISVPAQ
+559 QGAFIINVPAQ

-584 ATWPVLA
+584 ATWPVL
-591 SDAFSIIIR
+591 SSEAFSIIIR

>member
-1 MQSNLRFVAKQK
+1 
-13 RIGMKR
+13 MKR
-19 LPALSILLASL
+19 FPALSILLAFL
-30 LLISPLQQVQSAEA
+30 LFGTPLQSIQSASA

-87 DGKAKKAV
+87 DGKTKKAV
-95 VTDVY
+95 IADVY
-100 KTANPS
+100 SSANPS
-106 VPIAEPLA
+106 VPITEPLA

-132 ELVLANLLAKP
+132 QMVLANLIAKP

-164 IDLDFEGFAFIDP
+164 IDLDFEGFAFIDS
-177 NTTWKTT
+177 NTTWRTT
-184 APNWVLFIKELS
+184 APNWVLFVKELS

-207 ITTPYLFNPAEAQ
+207 ITSPYLFNPTEAQ

-226 AWAQIAPF
+226 SWAQIASS

-281 YGKDWVIKVEGVCPS
+281 YGKDWVTKVEGVCPS

-341 RDYAGQTSSG
+341 REYTGTTSSG

-364 QNAQSFSLRAQLVAK
+364 QNAQSYSLRAQLVAK
-379 YQLGGVA
+379 YQLGGAA

-403 VATSIAPAQL
+403 VAISIAPAQL
-413 ESTLSLSTNEISYGN
+413 ESSLSLSTNEVSYGN

-447 AFSVEGKYSD
+447 AFSVEGKYAD
-457 GSTRILTTGITG
+457 GSTRTLTTGTTG
-469 IDGTYSIPMLIGK
+469 VDGSYSIPMLIGK

-489 TDSSWEREA
+489 TESSWEREA
-498 SATPAFTLAVAR
+498 SATQALTLTVAR
-510 NLIAT
+510 NLIIT
-515 PPTSVKSGLPF
+515 PPTSVKSGLAF

-541 TLSTTSGKV
+541 TLSTTSGKIV
-550 IGQATTTDA
+550 GQATTTDA
-559 QGAFTISVPAQ
+559 QGAFTLNVPAQ

>member
-1 MQSNLRFVAKQK
+1 
-13 RIGMKR
+13 
-19 LPALSILLASL
+19 
-30 LLISPLQQVQSAEA
+30 LISPLQQVQSAEA

-73 LIKEI
+73 LINEI

-87 DGKAKKAV
+87 DGKTKKPV
-95 VTDVY
+95 VSDVY

-106 VPIAEPLA
+106 VPITEPLA

-123 IPTISDGTD
+123 IPTITDGTE
-132 ELVLANLLAKP
+132 ELVLANLLSKP

-184 APNWVLFIKELS
+184 APNWVLFVKELS
-196 AALHAQKKILS
+196 AALHAEKKILS
-207 ITTPYLFNPAEAQ
+207 ITTPYLFNPAEKQ

-226 AWAQIAPF
+226 AWAEIASS

-281 YGKDWVIKVEGVCPS
+281 YGKDWVTKVEGVCPS

-341 RDYAGQTSSG
+341 REYTGTTSSG

-364 QNAQSFSLRAQLVAK
+364 QNAQSFSVRAQLVAK
-379 YQLGGVA
+379 YQLGGAA

-413 ESTLSLSTNEISYGN
+413 ESSMTLSTNELSYGN

-447 AFSVEGKYSD
+447 AFSVEGKYPD
-457 GSTRILTTGITG
+457 GSTRILTTGTTG
-469 IDGTYSIPMLIGK
+469 IDGSYSIPMLIGK

>member
-1 MQSNLRFVAKQK
+1 
-13 RIGMKR
+13 MKR
-19 LPALSILLASL
+19 FPALSILLAFL
-30 LLISPLQQVQSAEA
+30 LFATPLQSIQSAAA

-67 VLNNAD
+67 VLSNAD

-87 DGKAKKAV
+87 DGKTKKAV
-95 VTDVY
+95 IADVY
-100 KTANPS
+100 SSANPS

-132 ELVLANLLAKP
+132 QMVLANLIAKP

-164 IDLDFEGFAFIDP
+164 IDLDFEGFAFIDS

-184 APNWVLFIKELS
+184 APNWVLFVKELS
-196 AALHAQKKILS
+196 TALHAQKKILS
-207 ITTPYLFNPAEAQ
+207 ITSPYLFNPTEAQ

-226 AWAQIAPF
+226 SWAQIASS

-281 YGKDWVIKVEGVCPS
+281 YGKDWVTKVEGVCPS

-341 RDYAGQTSSG
+341 REYTGTTSSG

-364 QNAQSFSLRAQLVAK
+364 QNAQSYSLRAQLVAK
-379 YQLGGVA
+379 YQLGGAA

-413 ESTLSLSTNEISYGN
+413 ESSLSLSTNEISYGN

-447 AFSVEGKYSD
+447 VFTVEGKYPD
-457 GSTRILTTGITG
+457 GSTRTLTTGTTG
-469 IDGTYSIPMLIGK
+469 VDGSYSIPMLIGK
-482 SVSLRVL
+482 SASLRVL
-489 TDSSWEREA
+489 TESSWEREA
-498 SATPAFTLAVAR
+498 SATPALTLTVAR
-510 NLIAT
+510 NLIMT
-515 PPTSVKSGLPF
+515 PPTSIKSGLAF

-536 AGVTI
+536 AGVTV
-541 TLSTTSGKV
+541 TLATTAGK
-550 IGQATTTDA
+550 IISQAATTDA
-559 QGAFTISVPAQ
+559 QGAFTINVPAQ

-584 ATWPVLA
+584 ATWPVLV

>member
-1 MQSNLRFVAKQK
+1 
-13 RIGMKR
+13 MKR
-19 LPALSILLASL
+19 FPALSILLAFL
-30 LLISPLQQVQSAEA
+30 LFAAPLQNIQSAEA

-87 DGKAKKAV
+87 DGKTKKPV
-95 VTDVY
+95 VADVY

-106 VPIAEPLA
+106 VPITEPLT

-123 IPTISDGTD
+123 IPTITDGTD
-132 ELVLANLLAKP
+132 QMILANLLAKP

-184 APNWVLFIKELS
+184 APNWVLFIKELG

-207 ITTPYLFNPAEAQ
+207 ITTPYLFNPEEKQ

-226 AWAQIAPF
+226 AWAEVAPH

-248 RPGPIGPIAWT
+248 RPGPIGPISWV
-259 EKTVKYAISIM
+259 EKTVKYAVSIM

-281 YGKDWVIKVEGVCPS
+281 YGKDWVTKVEGVCPS

-341 RDYAGQTSSG
+341 REYTGQTSSG

-364 QNAQSFSLRAQLVAK
+364 QNAQSFSVRAKLVAK
-379 YQLGGVA
+379 YQLGGAA

-396 AMVAIRD
+396 AMVAIRE

-413 ESTLSLSTNEISYGN
+413 ESSLSLSTNELSYGN

-447 AFSVEGKYSD
+447 AFTVEGKYPD
-457 GSTRILTTGITG
+457 GSTRTLTTGTTG
-469 IDGTYSIPMLIGK
+469 IDGTYVIPMLIGK

-489 TDSSWEREA
+489 TESSWEREA
-498 SATPAFTLAVAR
+498 SATPALTLAVAR
-510 NLIAT
+510 NLIVT

-541 TLSTTSGKV
+541 TLATTAGKV
-550 IGQATTTDA
+550 IGQTTTTDA

-570 ARSIATYQITVGAD
+570 TRSIATYQITVGAD
-584 ATWPVLA
+584 STWPLLA

>member
-1 MQSNLRFVAKQK
+1 
-13 RIGMKR
+13 MKR
-19 LPALSILLASL
+19 FPALSILLAFL
-30 LLISPLQQVQSAEA
+30 LFATPLQSIQSASA

-87 DGKAKKAV
+87 DGKTKKAV
-95 VTDVY
+95 ITDVY
-100 KTANPS
+100 SSANPS

-132 ELVLANLLAKP
+132 ELVLANLIAKP

-164 IDLDFEGFAFIDP
+164 IDLDFEGFAFIDS

-184 APNWVLFIKELS
+184 APNWVLFVKELS
-196 AALHAQKKILS
+196 AALHAEKKILS
-207 ITTPYLFNPAEAQ
+207 ITSPYLFNPTEAQ

-226 AWAQIAPF
+226 SWAQIAPF

-281 YGKDWVIKVEGVCPS
+281 YGKDWVTKVEGVCPS

-324 AVPTYNETFAE
+324 AVPTYNETIAE

-364 QNAQSFSLRAQLVAK
+364 QNAQSFSLRTQLVAK

-413 ESTLSLSTNEISYGN
+413 ESSLSLSTNEISYGN
-428 PVTLSGLITL
+428 PVTLLGVITL

-447 AFSVEGKYSD
+447 AFTVEGKYAD
-457 GSTRILTTGITG
+457 GSTRTLTTGTTG
-469 IDGTYSIPMLIGK
+469 VDGSYSIPMLIGK

-489 TDSSWEREA
+489 TESSWEREA
-498 SATPAFTLAVAR
+498 SATQALSLTVAR
-510 NLIAT
+510 NLIMT
-515 PPTSVKSGLPF
+515 PPTSIKSGLAF

-536 AGVTI
+536 AGVTV
-541 TLSTTSGKV
+541 TLATTSGKI
-550 IGQATTTDA
+550 IGQAATTDA
-559 QGAFTISVPAQ
+559 QGAFTLNVPAQ
-570 ARSIATYQITVGAD
+570 VRSIATYQITVGAD

>member
-1 MQSNLRFVAKQK
+1 
-13 RIGMKR
+13 MKR
-19 LPALSILLASL
+19 LPALSILLAFLSVAA
-30 LLISPLQQVQSAEA
+30 PLQNIHSAEA

-87 DGKAKKAV
+87 DGKTKKPVIA
-95 VTDVY
+95 DVY

-106 VPIAEPLA
+106 VPITEPLT

-132 ELVLANLLAKP
+132 KLVLANLLAKS

-177 NTTWKTT
+177 NTSWKTT
-184 APNWVLFIKELS
+184 APNWILFVKELS
-196 AALHAQKKILS
+196 AALHAQNKILS

-259 EKTVKYAISIM
+259 EKTVKYAVSIM

-281 YGKDWVIKVEGVCPS
+281 YGKDWVTKVEGVCPS

-311 LMRDAASIAATYG
+311 LMRDAANIAATYG
-324 AVPTYNETFAE
+324 AVPAYNETFAE

-341 RDYAGQTSSG
+341 RDYTGTTSSG

-364 QNAQSFSLRAQLVAK
+364 QNAQSFSIRAQLVAK
-379 YQLGGVA
+379 YQLGGAA

-413 ESTLSLSTNEISYGN
+413 ESSFSLSTDQISYGN
-428 PVTLSGLITL
+428 PVILSGVITL
-438 KDKSPVAGL
+438 KDKSPVAAL
-447 AFSVEGKYSD
+447 AFSVEGKYPD
-457 GSTRILTTGITG
+457 GSTRILTTGTTG
-469 IDGTYSIPMLIGK
+469 FDGTYSIPMLIGK

-489 TDSSWEREA
+489 TEASWERGA
-498 SATPAFTLAVAR
+498 STSPTLSLAVVR
-510 NLIAT
+510 NLILN

-526 TISGIVLPRT
+526 TISGTVLPRA
-536 AGVTI
+536 AGITI
-541 TLSTTSGKV
+541 TLATTTGRV
-550 IGQATTTDA
+550 IGTATTTDA
-559 QGAFTISVPAQ
+559 QGAFTITVPAQ

-591 SDAFSIIIR
+591 SEAFSIIIR

>member
-1 MQSNLRFVAKQK
+1 
-13 RIGMKR
+13 MKR
-19 LPALSILLASL
+19 FPALSILLAFL
-30 LLISPLQQVQSAEA
+30 LLAAPLQNIQSADA

-87 DGKAKKAV
+87 DGKTKKPVIA
-95 VTDVY
+95 DVY

-106 VPIAEPLA
+106 VPITEPLA

-123 IPTISDGTD
+123 IPTITDGT
-132 ELVLANLLAKP
+132 EKLVLANLLAKP

-177 NTTWKTT
+177 NTTWKAT
-184 APNWVLFIKELS
+184 APNWVLFVKELG

-207 ITTPYLFNPAEAQ
+207 ITTPYLFNPAEKQ

-226 AWAQIAPF
+226 AWAEIAPH

-259 EKTVKYAISIM
+259 EKTVKYAVSIM

-281 YGKDWVIKVEGVCPS
+281 YGKDWVTKVEGVCPS

-341 RDYAGQTSSG
+341 REYTGTTSSG

-379 YQLGGVA
+379 YQLGGAA

-396 AMVAIRD
+396 AMVAIRE
-403 VATSIAPAQL
+403 VATSIAPAEL
-413 ESTLSLSTNEISYGN
+413 ESSLTLSTNELSYGN
-428 PVTLSGLITL
+428 PVILSGLITL
-438 KDKSPVAGL
+438 KDKSPVVGL
-447 AFSVEGKYSD
+447 AFTVEGKYPD
-457 GSTRILTTGITG
+457 GSTRTLTTGTTG
-469 IDGTYSIPMLIGK
+469 IDGKYSIPMLIGK
-482 SVSLRVL
+482 SVSIRVL
-489 TDSSWEREA
+489 TESSWEREA
-498 SATPAFTLAVAR
+498 SSTPPLSLTVAR
-510 NLIAT
+510 NLILS

-541 TLSTTSGKV
+541 TLATTSGKV
-550 IGQATTTDA
+550 IGQTTTTDT
-559 QGAFTISVPAQ
+559 QGAFTLNVPAQ
-570 ARSIATYQITVGAD
+570 ARSIATYQITVAAD

>member
-1 MQSNLRFVAKQK
+1 
-13 RIGMKR
+13 MKR
-19 LPALSILLASL
+19 YSALSILLAFL
-30 LLISPLQQVQSAEA
+30 LFAAPLQNIQNAEA

-67 VLNNAD
+67 VLSNAD

-87 DGKAKKAV
+87 DGKTKKAV
-95 VTDVY
+95 ITDVY
-100 KTANPS
+100 KPANPS
-106 VPIAEPLA
+106 VPITEPLT

-132 ELVLANLLAKP
+132 EMVLANLLAKP

-149 VDAIVATVASQNYDG
+149 IDAIVATVASQNYDG
-164 IDLDFEGFAFIDP
+164 IDLDFEGFAFIDS

-184 APNWVLFIKELS
+184 APNWVLFVKELS
-196 AALHAQKKILS
+196 AALHAEKKILS

-234 IDRLRIMTYDYSTS
+234 IDRLRIMTYDYSTT

-281 YGKDWVIKVEGVCPS
+281 YGKDWVTKVEGVCPS

-311 LMRDAASIAATYG
+311 LMRDAASIAVTYG

-341 RDYAGQTSSG
+341 REYTGTTSSG

-364 QNAQSFSLRAQLVAK
+364 QNAQSYSVRAQLVAK
-379 YQLGGVA
+379 YQLGGAA

-413 ESTLSLSTNEISYGN
+413 ESSLTLSTNELSYGN

-447 AFSVEGKYSD
+447 AFSVEGKYPD
-457 GSTRILTTGITG
+457 GSTRTLTTGTTSV
-469 IDGTYSIPMLIGK
+469 DGTYSIPMLIGK
-482 SVSLRVL
+482 SVSIRVL
-489 TDSSWEREA
+489 TESSWEREA
-498 SATPAFTLAVAR
+498 SATSALSLTVAR
-510 NLIAT
+510 NLIMT
-515 PPTSVKSGLPF
+515 PLTSIKSGIAF

-536 AGVTI
+536 AGVII
-541 TLSTTSGKV
+541 TLATTSGKV
-550 IGQATTTDA
+550 VGQATTTDE
-559 QGAFTISVPAQ
+559 QGAFTLNVPAQ

-584 ATWPVLA
+584 ATWPILA
-591 SDAFSIIIR
+591 SEAFSIIIR